1 MIGERKARRRQ
12 FVNPQEMWTRVRE
25 GCSWRS
31 VAVLK
36 TRLQDKETGGL
47 QAVYLVF

>member
-1 MIGERKARRRQ
+1 MIGGIKARRRQ

-25 GCSWRS
+25 GCSWCS

-36 TRLQDKETGGL
+36 TRLQDRETGDL
-47 QAVYLVF
+47 QAVCLFF